1 MTEHGT
7 RHEAE
12 GGEPQRVVFR
22 DKRRVDANGAVR
34 EPDRGEPVVGEP
46 AGGGAAAAPEGRSEE
61 EVAADTFVELRRLEA
76 LLEERTGDLQ
86 RMKAEFDNYRKRVE
100 RDRAFMAE
108 QSVAAVL
115 THLLPVLDDVDR
127 AREHEELTGGF
138 KSVAE
143 GLEAALVKLG
153 LERFGDRGEPF
164 DPLVHEAVTHQH
176 SADVTEP
183 TCVAVLR
190 PGYRFAERLIRPA
203 MVSVAEPAA
212 EPAETAEPAGPADA
226 AAPADTAGG

>member
-1 MTEHGT
+1 MSE
-7 RHEAE
+7 RDAE
-12 GGEPQRVVFR
+12 GGERVVFR
-22 DKRRVDANGAVR
+22 DKRRVDASGAVR
-34 EPDRGEPVVGEP
+34 EPD
-46 AGGGAAAAPEGRSEE
+46 GGAATPGAPGAPGGAGAAGAAGGEARSEDE
-61 EVAADTFVELRRLEA
+61 IAADTFVELRRLEA

-100 RDRAFMAE
+100 RDRTLMAE

-115 THLLPVLDDVDR
+115 AHLLPVLDDIDR

-143 GLEAALVKLG
+143 GIEASLVKLG

-164 DPLVHEAVTHQH
+164 DPLIHEAVTHQH
-176 SADVTEP
+176 SADVSAP

-190 PGYRFAERLIRPA
+190 PGYRFAERLLRPA
-203 MVSVAEPAA
+203 MVAVAEPAEPA
-212 EPAETAEPAGPADA
+212 EPAAPAGPADA
-226 AAPADTAGG
+226 EAPADAADG